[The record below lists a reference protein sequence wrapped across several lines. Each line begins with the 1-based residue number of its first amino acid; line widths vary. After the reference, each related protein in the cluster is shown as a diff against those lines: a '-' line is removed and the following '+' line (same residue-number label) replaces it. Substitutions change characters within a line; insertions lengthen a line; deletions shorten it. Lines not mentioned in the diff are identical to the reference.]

1 MLQVSHDTDETP
13 FIIHYSHW
21 HYFSHSSYL
30 NHHLPSHCFRSH
42 EKSHSFDHSLHS
54 WNPPLPIL
62 LLLLLFFMRIIR
74 IWKLLLQIKL
84 VLELLMKREIANPNR
99 GISLWNG
106 IGDEEGCCHAGPF
119 DQDGG
124 GEGKRKR
131 KIANPNWGISL
142 WIGIGDCFSIC
153 LHVSI
158 LETLIRR
165 KGGMEWEGTK
175 GKAKRVRVKR
185 NEIKIF

>member
-1 MLQVSHDTDETP
+1 MLQVSHDTDETT
-13 FIIHYSHW
+13 FYHYSHC

-30 NHHLPSHCFRSH
+30 NHHLPSHCYRSH
-42 EKSHSFDHSLHS
+42 ENSHSFDHSLHS

-62 LLLLLFFMRIIR
+62 LLLLLFFFLMRIIR
-74 IWKLLLQIKL
+74 IWKLLLQMKL
-84 VLELLMKREIANPNR
+84 VLELLMKMVVVILDRLIR
-99 GISLWNG
+99 M
-106 IGDEEGCCHAGPF
+106 EG
-119 DQDGG
+119 
-124 GEGKRKR
+124 ERKR

-142 WIGIGDCFSIC
+142 WSGIGDSICFSIC

-165 KGGMEWEGTK
+165 KRGMEWEGTK